1 MTSSNGNILP
11 FVREIH
17 WLRVDSP
24 HKGQRHGALVI
35 YLISAWTNGWVNN
48 RDAGDFRR
56 YRANYDFTV
65 MLVLNEWGYTLCN
78 TYHIYQRYVLIL
90 IKCSS
95 NGVEK
100 SFFFSTHVYNVVL

>member
-11 FVREIH
+11 FVRGIH

-56 YRANYDFTV
+56 YRAHYDFTV
-65 MLVLNEWGYTLCN
+65 MSGGTL
-78 TYHIYQRYVLIL
+78 YVTLI
-90 IKCSS
+90 IFI
-95 NGVEK
+95 NAMY
-100 SFFFSTHVYNVVL
+100 SFW